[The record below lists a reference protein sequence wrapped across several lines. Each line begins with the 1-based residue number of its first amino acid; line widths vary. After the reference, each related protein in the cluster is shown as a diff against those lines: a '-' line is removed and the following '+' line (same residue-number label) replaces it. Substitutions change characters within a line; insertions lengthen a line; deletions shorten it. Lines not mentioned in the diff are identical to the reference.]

1 MRGYYRTSL
10 TGSTCGSLADLL
22 PVTNAATLA
31 RRSDGVLAGYPEQD
45 DHKVFGLGRAHP
57 YGKECYGIVEVLC
70 ITYCHS
76 GGDGPRMLRVSFS
89 YSLRLPLFCRCS
101 GDILVRMS
109 GG

>member
-10 TGSTCGSLADLL
+10 TGSTCGLLADLL
-22 PVTNAATLA
+22 PVTNAATLV
-31 RRSDGVLAGYPEQD
+31 RKSDGVLAGYPERD

-57 YGKECYGIVEVLC
+57 YGKGCCGIVEVLC

-76 GGDGPRMLRVSFS
+76 GGDDPRMLQVSFS
-89 YSLRLPLFCRCS
+89 WTSRLPLSCHCS

-109 GG
+109 GV